1 MLFRFDFIVSPPS
14 SPFLFLLVCFSL
26 SLSAAL
32 LIFHFIFA
40 YCLQFAFAFCCWL
53 FPFLIFCVR
62 ISLFTQNSFG
72 CICLQLRG
80 VCGGEKRQ
88 LHVCVCVAVRYL
100 CMDNKSFTE
109 IEKLFQYILFLQL
122 IPTYVQS
129 HIYINIFYIVSFQC
143 FSILLLLSCNAN
155 VLAGGRG
162 SGIYDFPVHSIA
174 VK

>member
-1 MLFRFDFIVSPPS
+1 MLFRFDFIVNPPS
-14 SPFLFLLVCFSL
+14 SPSPFLFLLVCFSL

-80 VCGGEKRQ
+80 VYGGEKRQ
-88 LHVCVCVAVRYL
+88 LHECVCVAVRYL

-122 IPTYVQS
+122 IPTYVHS
-129 HIYINIFYIVSFQC
+129 HINIY
-143 FSILLLLSCNAN
+143 SILFHFNASQFFFCFH
-155 VLAGGRG
+155 AMQMCWQGG
-162 SGIYDFPVHSIA
+162 VA
-174 VK
+174 VAFMISQCTQ

>member
-1 MLFRFDFIVSPPS
+1 MHFRFDFIVSPPS
-14 SPFLFLLVCFSL
+14 SPSPFLFLLVCFSL

-80 VCGGEKRQ
+80 VCGGERRQ
-88 LHVCVCVAVRYL
+88 LHVCVCVWL
-100 CMDNKSFTE
+100 CDIFAWIIKASL
-109 IEKLFQYILFLQL
+109 KLKNFFN
-122 IPTYVQS
+122 
-129 HIYINIFYIVSFQC
+129 IYF
-143 FSILLLLSCNAN
+143 FSNSSRLTCI
-155 VLAGGRG
+155 R
-162 SGIYDFPVHSIA
+162 I
-174 VK
+174 